1 MLILLSPAKNMNFDP
16 VERVLET
23 TEPTLIDQTRILSKT
38 TRGLTQAK
46 LRAMMGINADLARLN
61 YERFQAFRAEEPG
74 VKPAAFAFNG
84 EVYRGLDAA
93 SMSDD
98 DLAYAQDH
106 LRLLS
111 GMYGALRPLD
121 AIHPYRLE
129 MGRRLH
135 TRRGENLYDFWGQHI
150 AKHLNELSSDDEQPV
165 ILNLA
170 SNEYFKSVDTKTLKG
185 RVITATFK
193 EEKDGELRALMVYAK
208 KARGMMARWAVQNR
222 ISNPAELVKFDG
234 GGYRFEAEGSADG
247 NLLFTRP
254 QPETLAQKKAKMA
267 WSRGR

>member
-1 MLILLSPAKNMNFDP
+1 MLILLSPAKNMSFDP
-16 VERVLET
+16 VDRALVT
-23 TEPTLIDQTRILSKT
+23 TSPVLIDQTRILSKT

-46 LRAMMGINADLARLN
+46 LRAMMGINADLAKLN
-61 YERFQAFRAEEPG
+61 YERFQAFKADEPG

-93 SMSDD
+93 SLSDD

-129 MGRRLH
+129 MGRKLH
-135 TRRGENLYDFWGQHI
+135 TRRGENLYDFWGKHI
-150 AKHLNELSSDDEQPV
+150 AKHLNEINESDAGEDTPV

-170 SNEYFKSVDTKTLKG
+170 SNEYFKSVDKKTLKG

-193 EEKDGELRALMVYAK
+193 EEKDGQLRALMVYAK

-222 ISNPAELVKFDG
+222 VTDAADLVKFDG
-234 GGYRFEAEGSADG
+234 GGYRFEADGSADG

-254 QPETLAQKKAKMA
+254 QPETLAQKKARA
-267 WSRGR
+267 A